1 MPGPTIVATGQ
12 ALDLFNTMYGEF
24 ELLNDVLGVAKKT
37 ATHYKLRPQEGPT
50 KHIMNYGRVSAYSL
64 SDGVDY
70 GQAQALSDADTTA
83 SPGEVGVLIILAGR
97 SISRSPDADL
107 AKRAGRIAARA
118 LDLKQDTDGVTQLA
132 SFTST
137 ALGGAGTVGAPG
149 LFHAGAARLGFGS
162 NRSNPEPV
170 PEPWYVIHHDNALS
184 AVAGKIIP
192 FGTTPSGTTLYDGT
206 NGFSPTTGSRT
217 PMSDDI
223 MQMGVQALGRLGN
236 ATIYR
241 DANLIPDS
249 NDDVTGAMFSKE
261 GLIYVEEVSATM
273 DYDQPKRLRGG
284 MEIMTFASYAWTNYR
299 PANYGIP
306 MTLDATTPTG

>member
-1 MPGPTIVATGQ
+1 MPGPTIVGSAQ

-24 ELLNDVLGVAKKT
+24 SLLNDVSGVAKKT

-50 KHIMNYGRVSAYSL
+50 KHIMNYGRVQAYGL

-70 GQAQALSDADTTA
+70 GQAQTLSDADTTA
-83 SPGEVGVLIILAGR
+83 TPEEIGVLIILAGR
-97 SISRSPDADL
+97 SITRSPDADL

-118 LDLKQDTDGVTQLA
+118 YDLKEDTDGVTQLA

-137 ALGGAGTVGAPG
+137 ALGSAGTVGAPG
-149 LFHAGAARLGFGS
+149 LFHAGAARMGYGS
-162 NRSNPEPV
+162 DVNNPEPA

-192 FGTTPSGTTLYDGT
+192 FATTPSGTTLYDGT
-206 NGFSPTTGSRT
+206 NGYSPATGARS
-217 PMSDDI
+217 PMSDKI
-223 MQMGVQALGRLGN
+223 MEQGVQALGRLGN
-236 ATIYR
+236 ATVYR
-241 DANLIPDS
+241 DANLVPNS
-249 NDDVTGAMFSKE
+249 SADVTGAMFSKE
-261 GLIYVEEVSATM
+261 GLIYVSEVEATM

-284 MEIMTFASYAWTNYR
+284 MEIMTFGSYKFTNYR

-306 MTLDATTPTG
+306 FILDATEPTG